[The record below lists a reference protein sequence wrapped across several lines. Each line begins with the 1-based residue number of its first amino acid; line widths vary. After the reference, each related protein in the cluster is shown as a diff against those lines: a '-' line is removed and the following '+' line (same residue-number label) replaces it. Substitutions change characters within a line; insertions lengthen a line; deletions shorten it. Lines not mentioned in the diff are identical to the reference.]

1 MWSIYSVA
9 SGVPVVANAELSQ
22 GHALSCLSVFSQNP
36 IVGNADG
43 LDISVH
49 RFVEV
54 NMFTAKADT
63 GVIVDLG
70 LPNGVTRLSNIVE
83 LMEAA

>member
-1 MWSIYSVA
+1 
-9 SGVPVVANAELSQ
+9 
-22 GHALSCLSVFSQNP
+22 
-36 IVGNADG
+36 
-43 LDISVH
+43 
-49 RFVEV
+49 
-54 NMFTAKADT
+54 MFTAKADT